1 MLYTY
6 EIAYLNDER
15 EFTRDQGVVCA
26 TSYSNAVEKI
36 VEYYGEDNIVCFD
49 GLCEQ
54 VDLLT
59 IDDLRENWKGI

>member
-15 EFTRDQGVVCA
+15 EFTKDQGIVCA
-26 TSYSNAVEKI
+26 TNYSDAVEKI
-36 VEYYGEDNIVCFD
+36 VEYYGEDSIICFE
-49 GLCEQ
+49 GLCAQ

-59 IDDLRENWKGI
+59 IEDLKETWKGI

>member
-15 EFTRDQGVVCA
+15 EFTRDQGIVCA
-26 TSYSNAVEKI
+26 TSYPNAVKKI

-59 IDDLRENWKGI
+59 IDDLRENWKGV